1 MYGIFTY
8 IYHEKSTKCKYIN
21 IFHTWMLWVLLARP
35 MATITHDTLGW
46 YGWDE
51 EPNAKET
58 SRTGTARVWC
68 FHHYPPQKTNM
79 TIEYDLKD
87 NGRYIFKWFFFH
99 CHVSFPGGVLSIIFV
114 GSWGDRSWLV
124 KSPDSCVGCHL
135 QKRPKQPHGP
145 KMFFSWRGWW
155 KNCPRNFVFLGW
167 SKRIAHFHYTFS
179 LSLILWMS
187 GNPNIMFLINHKH
200 KAPKHE
206 SQDSTGGNIE
216 YK

>member
-1 MYGIFTY
+1 MRSRMPRKNLDLELQGFGVSI
-8 IYHEKSTKCKYIN
+8 
-21 IFHTWMLWVLLARP
+21 
-35 MATITHDTLGW
+35 ITHPRKLTW
-46 YGWDE
+46 Q
-51 EPNAKET
+51 
-58 SRTGTARVWC
+58 S
-68 FHHYPPQKTNM
+68 NM
-79 TIEYDLKD
+79 TLKIMGD
-87 NGRYIFKWFFFH
+87 TSSNG
-99 CHVSFPGGVLSIIFV
+99 SFSIVVLVFRGVYFPLYSLVHEGILC
-114 GSWGDRSWLV
+114 SWLV

-179 LSLILWMS
+179 VSLILWMS
-187 GNPNIMFLINHKH
+187 GNPNTNIMFLINHKH